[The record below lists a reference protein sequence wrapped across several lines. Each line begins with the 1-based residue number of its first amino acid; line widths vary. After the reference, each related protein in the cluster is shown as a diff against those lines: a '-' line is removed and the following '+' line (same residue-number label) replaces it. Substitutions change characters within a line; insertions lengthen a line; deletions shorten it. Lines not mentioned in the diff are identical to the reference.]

1 MTPSIALPFK
11 QMTTSEQVIFAKE
24 LITKLTTNPQ
34 FKSLRPSVNKLT
46 IKLEEWQTAI
56 LNAKNG
62 GKIKM
67 IKKIEKGL
75 TVRDNVFFLATQVEI
90 MAEENQNDS
99 LILAAGYDNKREIS
113 LSKNAFS
120 TEQIEELLV
129 ALV

>member
-11 QMTTSEQVIFAKE
+11 QLTTSEQIIFAKN
-24 LITKLTTNPQ
+24 LIKNLTTHPQFQSLQPAVRQLSTKL
-34 FKSLRPSVNKLT
+34 K
-46 IKLEEWQTAI
+46 EWQIAI
-56 LNAKNG
+56 RNAQNG

-75 TVRDNVFFLATQVEI
+75 TVRDNIFFLATQVEI
-90 MAEENQNDS
+90 MAEEHQNES

-120 TEQIEELLV
+120 SQEIEELLV